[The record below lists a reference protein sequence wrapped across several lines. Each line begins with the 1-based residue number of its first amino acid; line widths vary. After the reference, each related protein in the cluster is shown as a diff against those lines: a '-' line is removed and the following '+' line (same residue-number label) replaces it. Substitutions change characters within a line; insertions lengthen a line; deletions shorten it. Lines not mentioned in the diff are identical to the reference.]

1 MATLRTRD
9 ASWVRKPSPEP
20 TTRPSLL
27 IRLRDHQDHEAW
39 RSFNHLYVP
48 LIFDFCRAR
57 GLQEQDA
64 AEVTQETL
72 LQITKS
78 IETFDYQSERG
89 RFRGW
94 VGTIV
99 RSKLVEFHR
108 KRKRMPKLQDTP
120 LEEVS
125 ATTEGAWNDV
135 WLEHIVQAALIKVR
149 GRLASQT
156 WAAFQMVWLDHR
168 DPKSVASEL
177 GRDVAWVYL
186 AKSRGLSLLRE
197 EVTFLADEPLQSI
210 ESVPEKKHAVPNHV
224 ATTS

>member
-1 MATLRTRD
+1 MGTQSRA
-9 ASWVRKPSPEP
+9 EP

-27 IRLRDHQDHEAW
+27 IRLRNRQDQEAW
-39 RSFNHLYVP
+39 RAFNRLYGP
-48 LIFDFCRAR
+48 LIFDFCRVR

-64 AEVTQETL
+64 AEVMQETL
-72 LQITKS
+72 LQISKS

-120 LEEVS
+120 LEKISSTSES
-125 ATTEGAWNDV
+125 AWNDV
-135 WLEHIVQAALIKVR
+135 WLEHVVQAALAKVR
-149 GRLASQT
+149 QRLADQT
-156 WAAFQMVWLDHR
+156 WIAFRLVWLERR
-168 DPKSVASEL
+168 DPNSVAGEL
-177 GRDVAWVYL
+177 GRDIAWVYL
-186 AKSRGLSLLRE
+186 AKSRGLNLLRE
-197 EVTFLADEPLQSI
+197 EVMFLADEPLQTI
-210 ESVPEKKHAVPNHV
+210 ESTPGKDHAVPDHA

>member
-9 ASWVRKPSPEP
+9 ASWVRKPCAEP

-89 RFRGW
+89 RFRVGSAPLFVASWLNFTVSENECPNCRTHRWRKFRRQLREPGTMFGW
-94 VGTIV
+94 NT
-99 RSKLVEFHR
+99 SC
-108 KRKRMPKLQDTP
+108 KR
-120 LEEVS
+120 
-125 ATTEGAWNDV
+125 W
-135 WLEHIVQAALIKVR
+135 LIKVR

-168 DPKSVASEL
+168 
-177 GRDVAWVYL
+177 YL
-186 AKSRGLSLLRE
+186 KICRLRTGSRRCLGLSCRR
-197 EVTFLADEPLQSI
+197 V
-210 ESVPEKKHAVPNHV
+210 VV
-224 ATTS
+224 